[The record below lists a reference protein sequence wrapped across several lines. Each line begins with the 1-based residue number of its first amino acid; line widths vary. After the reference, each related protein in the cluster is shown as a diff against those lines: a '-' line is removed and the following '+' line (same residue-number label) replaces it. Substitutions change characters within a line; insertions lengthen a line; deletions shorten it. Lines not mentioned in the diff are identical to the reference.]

1 MYGIIHQNEKGS
13 PNFQSDLQDKLLTDD
28 TVLESVLLEVLRLY
42 PPFVGGRRVI
52 SEVLLHFISGKYI
65 NSFHAW

>member
-1 MYGIIHQNEKGS
+1 MKSS
-13 PNFQSDLQDKLLTDD
+13 PNFQSDLQDTLLTDD

-52 SEVLLHFISGKYI
+52 SEVLLHFISEKYF
-65 NSFHAW
+65 NFFHSW